1 MTRGLYPIRPLA
13 RLISSPLPF
22 STPLHIF
29 RLVVSCRVRLAAR
42 ITHVVHPD
50 RTVEFNVVDLDLL
63 ADGVYLEDVHS
74 TNGEWGEVEAPAPKH
89 LGAEVE
95 NVHGVNA
102 GHGGYIWQT
111 LDEFLFGIG
120 RAEFGIGQPVNALR
134 AVCVIICKNVVGES
148 YLVVHGEARRA
159 ELDVVMDELVGLVVG
174 DTLGRGFASG
184 FEAALGFHRVGK
196 GHAGHGRR
204 DDEGE
209 ETHD

>member
-1 MTRGLYPIRPLA
+1 
-13 RLISSPLPF
+13 
-22 STPLHIF
+22 
-29 RLVVSCRVRLAAR
+29 
-42 ITHVVHPD
+42 
-50 RTVEFNVVDLDLL
+50 
-63 ADGVYLEDVHS
+63 LEDVDS

-89 LGAEVE
+89 LGAKVE
-95 NVHGVNA
+95 DVHGVNA
-102 GHGGYIWQT
+102 GHGGYVWQT
-111 LDEFLFGIG
+111 LDEFFFGIG
-120 RAEFGIGQPVNALR
+120 RAELWEKGKKGQLAGLQELGTWGLVVTYFGIGQPVNALR

-174 DTLGRGFASG
+174 DTLRRGFASG

>member
-1 MTRGLYPIRPLA
+1 MTRGLYPIRLLA

-29 RLVVSCRVRLAAR
+29 RLVSCRVRLAAR

-111 LDEFLFGIG
+111 LDEFFFGIG
-120 RAEFGIGQPVNALR
+120 RAELWEKRKGQWQVCRNWELGVSSDILR
-134 AVCVIICKNVVGES
+134 HWS
-148 YLVVHGEARRA
+148 TSQRS
-159 ELDVVMDELVGLVVG
+159 
-174 DTLGRGFASG
+174 ASG
-184 FEAALGFHRVGK
+184 LRNHLQECGWRELSSRAW
-196 GHAGHGRR
+196 
-204 DDEGE
+204 
-209 ETHD
+209 

>member
-1 MTRGLYPIRPLA
+1 MTRGLYPIRLLA

-29 RLVVSCRVRLAAR
+29 RLVSCRVRLAAR

-50 RTVEFNVVDLDLL
+50 RAVEFNVVDLDLL
-63 ADGVYLEDVHS
+63 ADGVYLEDVYS

-111 LDEFLFGIG
+111 PDEFFFGIG

-159 ELDVVMDELVGLVVG
+159 ELDVVMDELVSLVVG
-174 DTLGRGFASG
+174 DTLRRGFASG